1 MNKVNQE
8 KALRIRTELKV
19 LGNAIGDLL
28 REEGSLCDELPAKRA
43 VPHAR
48 VCSTL
53 YDARDC
59 VAAAIGYLQ
68 YAIGDV
74 QGEQTAQAQEAE
86 QSPKD

>member
-1 MNKVNQE
+1 MNKVNHE
-8 KALRIRTELKV
+8 KALRIHAELKV

-28 REEGSLCDELPAKRA
+28 REEGRLCDEMTTKRA

-74 QGEQTAQAQEAE
+74 QGEQTEQVQEAK

>member
-8 KALRIRTELKV
+8 KALHIRAELKV

-28 REEGSLCDELPAKRA
+28 REEGRLCDEMPAKRA

-74 QGEQTAQAQEAE
+74 QEDKTEQAQETE
-86 QSPKD
+86 QSSED